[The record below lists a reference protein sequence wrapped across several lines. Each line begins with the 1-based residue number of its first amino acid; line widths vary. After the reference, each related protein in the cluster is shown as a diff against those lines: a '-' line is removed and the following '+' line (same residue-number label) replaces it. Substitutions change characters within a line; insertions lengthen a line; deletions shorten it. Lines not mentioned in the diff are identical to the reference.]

1 MSTEKGV
8 KLDSGKN
15 RLGLVL
21 GGFSHALWFVG
32 CVGTFGAN
40 KYTDNGWQEVKN
52 GRSRYLD
59 ALLRHLFKVFMGE
72 ETDKESG
79 LPHLAHVCWNALA
92 ILELTVHEK
101 QIILPKDDILK

>member
-21 GGFSHALWFVG
+21 GGFSHALWLVG
-32 CVGTFGAN
+32 CVGTFGAD
-40 KYTDNGWQEVKN
+40 KYTDKGWQQVKN
-52 GRSRYLD
+52 GKNRYLD

-92 ILELTVHEK
+92 ILELTVNEK

>member
-1 MSTEKGV
+1 M
-8 KLDSGKN
+8 
-15 RLGLVL
+15 L
-21 GGFSHALWFVG
+21 GGFSHALWLVG
-32 CVGTFGAN
+32 YVGTFGTN

-52 GRSRYLD
+52 GRNRYLD

-72 ETDKESG
+72 ETDKESS

>member
-1 MSTEKGV
+1 MSKEKGE
-8 KLDSGKN
+8 KLDNGKN

-21 GGFSHALWFVG
+21 GGFSHALWLVG
-32 CVGTFGAN
+32 CVGTFGAD
-40 KYTDNGWQEVKN
+40 KYTDNGWQQVKN
-52 GRSRYLD
+52 GRNRYLD

-79 LPHLAHVCWNALA
+79 LLHLAHVCWNALA
-92 ILELTVHEK
+92 ILELTVNEK